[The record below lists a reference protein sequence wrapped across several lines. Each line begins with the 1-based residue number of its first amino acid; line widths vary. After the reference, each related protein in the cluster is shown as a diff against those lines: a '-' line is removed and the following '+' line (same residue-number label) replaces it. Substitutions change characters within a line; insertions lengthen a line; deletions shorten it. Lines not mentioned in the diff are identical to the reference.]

1 MAQRH
6 TDPDQRVRSGPGEAI
21 RGAFWTVAIAVIAGY
36 AFFALVGAFSV
47 TDAAAAT
54 LLVGTLALL
63 WIVHAVIARRNH
75 DVAQRDPRM
84 RAARQRRGF

>member
-6 TDPDQRVRSGPGEAI
+6 TDPDRRGRSGPGEAI

-36 AFFALVGAFSV
+36 AFFAVVGAFSL
-47 TDAAAAT
+47 TDAVAAT
-54 LLVGTLALL
+54 FLVGALALL
-63 WIVHAVIARRNH
+63 WIVHAVIERRHH
-75 DVAQRDPRM
+75 DAAQRDPRM